1 MNNNLPN
8 NTADAAP
15 LLNKSATMRP
25 SWGLCVSLMSLCA
38 GMALS
43 ACASMVG
50 SDPETQVR
58 QRASE
63 RWQALVAGEFTR
75 AYSYSTPSYRAV
87 VSADEFRNRNG
98 GAVKREGSEVVAVKC
113 PETTRCIATIRI
125 DFRPLFGGRFG
136 DKINTH
142 IDETWLLEGGQW
154 WVFQSIK
161 GN

>member
-1 MNNNLPN
+1 MNNNLPAN
-8 NTADAAP
+8 AADTAPFVIKTSTERTA
-15 LLNKSATMRP
+15 RRR
-25 SWGLCVSLMSLCA
+25 CVNAISLCA
-38 GMALS
+38 VMILS
-43 ACASMVG
+43 ACASLG
-50 SDPETQVR
+50 GNDPEVQVR

-75 AYSYSTPSYRAV
+75 AYGYSTPSYRAV

-142 IDETWLLEGGQW
+142 IDETWLLEDGQW

>member
-1 MNNNLPN
+1 MNNNLHEN
-8 NTADAAP
+8 AANTALFVTKP
-15 LLNKSATMRP
+15 STGRKSPT
-25 SWGLCVSLMSLCA
+25 LCISAISLCA
-38 GMALS
+38 AMTLS
-43 ACASMVG
+43 ACASLG
-50 SDPETQVR
+50 GNDPEILVR
-58 QRASE
+58 QRAAE

-75 AYSYSTPSYRAV
+75 AYGFSTPSYRAV

-142 IDETWLLEGGQW
+142 IDETWLLEDGQW

>member
-1 MNNNLPN
+1 MHTNLPHSAAN
-8 NTADAAP
+8 AAHLPHKLATKRTAWRVI
-15 LLNKSATMRP
+15 SATLP
-25 SWGLCVSLMSLCA
+25 LCA
-38 GMALS
+38 AIALS
-43 ACASMVG
+43 ACASLGGNVSEM
-50 SDPETQVR
+50 QVR

-75 AYSYSTPSYRAV
+75 AYGFSTPSYRAV
-87 VSADEFRNRNG
+87 ISADEFRNRNG

-113 PETTRCIATIRI
+113 PETTRCIATVRI

-142 IDETWLLEGGQW
+142 IDETWLLEDGQW

>member
-1 MNNNLPN
+1 MNNHLPK
-8 NTADAAP
+8 TAADTAHLVTKPAP
-15 LLNKSATMRP
+15 RYPA
-25 SWGLCVSLMSLCA
+25 WGIHMGALSLCA
-38 GMALS
+38 AMTLS
-43 ACASMVG
+43 ACASLG
-50 SDPETQVR
+50 GNDPEAQVR

-142 IDETWLLEGGQW
+142 IDETWLLEDGQW